1 MRSLPAAAAPPA
13 PTRQRQRPLALLA
26 VLQRRPARTPPTG
39 EAETTNMIVWI

>member
-13 PTRQRQRPLALLA
+13 PSRQQQRQLALWA

-39 EAETTNMIVWI
+39 E